1 MPILE
6 AQSLGIPLI
15 TSNIVPMSSIC
26 DLPEI
31 CVNPLSIENIKKKI
45 LEMMES
51 QELVQK
57 SISHG
62 LSNYKIYT
70 EEEIIPRFKNLYVEL
85 SKI

>member
-1 MPILE
+1 
-6 AQSLGIPLI
+6 
-15 TSNIVPMSSIC
+15 
-26 DLPEI
+26 
-31 CVNPLSIENIKKKI
+31 
-45 LEMMES
+45 MMES
-51 QELVQK
+51 PELIQK